1 LPKFCEILYLD
12 YGTNL
17 MNDVVNN
24 LCLSI
29 ASSLALKELYLN
41 FENNNLAKGE
51 VHMIIKSITSLK
63 TLERV
68 TLDFSFNKI
77 QELKYL

>member
-1 LPKFCEILYLD
+1 
-12 YGTNL
+12 
-17 MNDVVNN
+17 MNNVVNN

-29 ASSLALKELYLN
+29 ANSLALKELFLN

-63 TLERV
+63 TLDRV
-68 TLDFSFNKI
+68 ILNFSFNKI